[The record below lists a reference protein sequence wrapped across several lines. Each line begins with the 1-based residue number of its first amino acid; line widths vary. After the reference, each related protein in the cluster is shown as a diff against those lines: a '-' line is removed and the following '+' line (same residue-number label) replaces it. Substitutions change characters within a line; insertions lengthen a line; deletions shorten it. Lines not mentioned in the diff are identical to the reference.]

1 MPDRT
6 PRAAALS
13 APIPTAPVDGAVV
26 PLDAATFRWSA
37 PPGAAAFDLRIAPA
51 SAPDSPVVDLAALP
65 TTEATVADALP
76 SGPCVWWV
84 RREGGPWSAAAR
96 FVAGTAADLEV
107 VRQQEEAAA
116 ERQRLARRE
125 PAAPAG
131 PPPAPVWPHA
141 TGPALSDAAPLDWAT
156 VPGFG
161 APARADP
168 PVLDVA
174 APSVRSPLGGEVVD
188 AAAVA
193 LQWTAVPGAIAYDV
207 ELSPD
212 PSFEALVLALDAG
225 PATEIMLP
233 NLVPAAGHR
242 LLWRVRART
251 PLGAT
256 PWSRYGRFYPAPLAA
271 VDAFHTALDA
281 ALAAGRRRRDYDRLA
296 RDRELAL
303 LPTYERNA
311 AVEESGTAV
320 ALLVV
325 MVATM
330 AAGFG
335 LLLLSALF

>member
-1 MPDRT
+1 MPDPK
-6 PRAAALS
+6 PRSAALA
-13 APIPTAPVDGAVV
+13 APTPSAPVDGAVV

-37 PPGAAAFDLRIAPA
+37 PPGATAFDLRIASA
-51 SAPDSPVVDLAALP
+51 STPESPVVDLAGLP

-76 SGPCVWWV
+76 AGPCVWWV
-84 RREGGPWSAAAR
+84 RREGGPWSAAAQ

-107 VRQQEEAAA
+107 VRKQEGAAA
-116 ERQRLARRE
+116 ESQRAARRE

-141 TGPALSDAAPLDWAT
+141 TGAALPDAAPLDWAT
-156 VPGFG
+156 VSGFG
-161 APARADP
+161 APARADL

-174 APSVRSPLGGEVVD
+174 APAVRSPLGGEVVD
-188 AAAVA
+188 AAVVS
-193 LQWTAVPGAIAYDV
+193 LQWTAASGAVGYDV

-212 PSFEALVLALDAG
+212 PSFDAVVLALDAG
-225 PATEIMLP
+225 SATEIGLP
-233 NLVPAAGHR
+233 EVVPAAGHR

-281 ALAAGRRRRDYDRLA
+281 ALAADRRRRDYDRESH
-296 RDRELAL
+296 DRELAL
-303 LPTYERNA
+303 LPVYEREA
-311 AVEESGTAV
+311 DLSESGTAA

-325 MVATM
+325 MTVTM

-335 LLLLSALF
+335 LLILSALF